1 MLFFTF
7 CLLALV
13 GIYAMLI
20 GNLSSMLEANDESDV
35 LMEKAFHSSNLLP
48 Y

>member
-13 GIYAMLI
+13 GIYVVLI
-20 GNLSSMLEANDESDV
+20 GNLSSMVEGNEESEV
-35 LMEKAFHSSNLLP
+35 LIEKSFHSSNLLP